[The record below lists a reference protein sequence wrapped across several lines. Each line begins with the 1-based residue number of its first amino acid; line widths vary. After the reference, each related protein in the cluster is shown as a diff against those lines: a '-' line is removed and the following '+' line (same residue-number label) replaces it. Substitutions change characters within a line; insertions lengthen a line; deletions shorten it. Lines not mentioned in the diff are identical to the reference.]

1 MYCNECKFGYYL
13 SKNECLAIKNNC
25 AVMDT
30 YMFDCKACLK
40 NHVFVYNKNKC
51 YNQKEYE
58 EYEKEENE

>member
-1 MYCNECKFGYYL
+1 
-13 SKNECLAIKNNC
+13 
-25 AVMDT
+25 MDT